1 MRALSVSS
9 AGMLFLYTLRR
20 AGVTIDGVQTLLPA
34 ILSALHIETLV
45 HGNASETSARK
56 LVQTI
61 ERCLGKRDDGT
72 STLQPLYSN
81 QIWRAREVE
90 LNEGERA
97 VPVSHAHTQINP
109 ICTRS
114 RNRHT
119 QIVV

>member
-1 MRALSVSS
+1 
-9 AGMLFLYTLRR
+9 MLCLYTLRR

-72 STLQPLYSN
+72 GGTLQPLYSN

-90 LNEGERA
+90 LNEGGRA
-97 VPVSHAHTQINP
+97 VPVSHAHTQINH

-114 RNRHT
+114 RNRPT